1 MTRRIAILSGG
12 DSMEAKVSRNSG
24 KAIETAL
31 SKTYQEVKQIE
42 LDKNVVPNLL
52 AFNPDVIFPALHG
65 PPGEDGTVQGLLD
78 ILGFSYVGSGVRSS
92 AVAMDKIL
100 AKQVFKEAG
109 LPLANHVI
117 ANQEID
123 ASELLRKITS
133 NLGNSICIKPPNQG
147 SALGVTLISREED
160 IEMALNNAFK
170 FGSKVLV
177 EERVFGREITVG
189 LLDTEKGVEAFPII
203 EVTTP
208 EDKWYDYDHRYT
220 AGLSK
225 HIIPAK
231 ISSKLSLD
239 IKNCAI
245 EAHKALGC
253 RDLSRADFI
262 LRGDEFFLLE
272 INTLPGMTSTSLYPE
287 GAEGF
292 GLQFPQLLDHLIN
305 RAFGRRV
312 KEPKN
317 ENLSSD

>member
-1 MTRRIAILSGG
+1 MTKRIAIVSGG
-12 DSMEAKVSRNSG
+12 DSSEAKVSRNSG
-24 KAIETAL
+24 QAIETAL
-31 SKTYQEVKQIE
+31 LEIYREVRQIE
-42 LDKNVVPNLL
+42 LDTKIVPNLL

-65 PPGEDGTVQGLLD
+65 PPGEDGTVQGMLE
-78 ILGFSYVGSGVRSS
+78 ILGFPYVGSGVKSS

-100 AKQVFKEAG
+100 AKQVFKGAG

-117 ANQEID
+117 ADQEIET
-123 ASELLRKITS
+123 SELLKKITS
-133 NLGNSICIKPPNQG
+133 NLGTSICIKPPNQG

-170 FGSKVLV
+170 FASKVLV
-177 EERVFGREITVG
+177 EERVFGREVTVG
-189 LLDTEKGVEAFPII
+189 LLDTEKGVKAFPII

-208 EDKWYDYDHRYT
+208 GDAWYDYEHRYT

-225 HIIPAK
+225 HVVPAK

-245 EAHKALGC
+245 EAHKSLGC

-272 INTLPGMTSTSLYPE
+272 VNTLPGMTSTSLYPE
-287 GAEGF
+287 GAESF
-292 GLQFPQLLDHLIN
+292 GLQFPQLLNHLIN
-305 RAFGRRV
+305 RAFGRCDGTT
-312 KEPKN
+312 KN
-317 ENLSSD
+317 

>member
-1 MTRRIAILSGG
+1 MTKRIAILSGG

-160 IEMALNNAFK
+160 IEMALNDAFK

-189 LLDTEKGVEAFPII
+189 LLDTEKGSRPFP
-203 EVTTP
+203 
-208 EDKWYDYDHRYT
+208 
-220 AGLSK
+220 
-225 HIIPAK
+225 
-231 ISSKLSLD
+231 
-239 IKNCAI
+239 
-245 EAHKALGC
+245 
-253 RDLSRADFI
+253 
-262 LRGDEFFLLE
+262 
-272 INTLPGMTSTSLYPE
+272 
-287 GAEGF
+287 
-292 GLQFPQLLDHLIN
+292 
-305 RAFGRRV
+305 
-312 KEPKN
+312 
-317 ENLSSD
+317 

>member
-1 MTRRIAILSGG
+1 MTKRIAILSGG
-12 DSMEAKVSRNSG
+12 DSLEAKVSRNSG
-24 KAIETAL
+24 QAIETAL
-31 SKTYQEVKQIE
+31 SKTYQAVKQIE
-42 LDKNVVPNLL
+42 VDKKIVPNLVE
-52 AFNPDVIFPALHG
+52 FKPDVIFPALHG
-65 PPGEDGTVQGLLD
+65 PPGEDGTVQGMLE
-78 ILGFSYVGSGVRSS
+78 ILGFPYVGSGVKSS

-109 LPLANHVI
+109 LPIANHVI
-117 ANQEID
+117 ADQEID

-133 NLGNSICIKPPNQG
+133 NLGNSVCIKPPNQG
-147 SALGVTLISREED
+147 SALGVTLISKKKD
-160 IEMALNNAFK
+160 IEMALSDAFK

-177 EERVFGREITVG
+177 EERVIGREVTVG
-189 LLDTEKGVEAFPII
+189 LLDTERGTKAFPII

-208 EDKWYDYDHRYT
+208 EDAWYDYDHRYT
-220 AGLSK
+220 PGLSK

-231 ISSKLSLD
+231 ISSKLSSD
-239 IKNCAI
+239 IKTCAI

-292 GLQFPQLLDHLIN
+292 GLQFPQLLDHLIK
-305 RAFGRRV
+305 RAFGRSLKVR
-312 KEPKN
+312 
-317 ENLSSD
+317 

>member
-123 ASELLRKITS
+123 TSELLRKITS

-189 LLDTEKGVEAFPII
+189 LLDTEKGVKAFPII

-312 KEPKN
+312 KGAKN

>member
-1 MTRRIAILSGG
+1 MTKRIAIVSGG
-12 DSMEAKVSRNSG
+12 DSSEAKVSRNSG
-24 KAIETAL
+24 QAIETAL
-31 SKTYQEVKQIE
+31 LEIYREVRQIE
-42 LDKNVVPNLL
+42 LDTKIVPNLL

-65 PPGEDGTVQGLLD
+65 PPGEDGTVQGMLE
-78 ILGFSYVGSGVRSS
+78 ILGFPYVGSGVKSS

-100 AKQVFKEAG
+100 AKQVFKGAG

-117 ANQEID
+117 ADQEIET
-123 ASELLRKITS
+123 SELLKNITS
-133 NLGNSICIKPPNQG
+133 NLGTSICIKPPNQG

-170 FGSKVLV
+170 FASKVLV
-177 EERVFGREITVG
+177 EERVFGREVTVG
-189 LLDTEKGVEAFPII
+189 LIDTEKGVKAFPII

-208 EDKWYDYDHRYT
+208 EDAWYDYEHRYT

-225 HIIPAK
+225 HVVPAK

-245 EAHKALGC
+245 EAHKSLGC

-272 INTLPGMTSTSLYPE
+272 VNTLPGMTSTSLYPE
-287 GAEGF
+287 GAESF
-292 GLQFPQLLDHLIN
+292 GLQFPQLLNHLIN
-305 RAFGRRV
+305 RAFSRRDGAT
-312 KEPKN
+312 K
-317 ENLSSD
+317 D

>member
-1 MTRRIAILSGG
+1 MTKRIAILSGG

-42 LDKNVVPNLL
+42 LDKSVVPNLL

-78 ILGFSYVGSGVRSS
+78 ILGFPYVGSGVRSS

-305 RAFGRRV
+305 RAFGRR
-312 KEPKN
+312 EQGAKN